1 MGVRAVSSY
10 NWRQHNFAEASMTKG
25 MRLLMMVLIL
35 IAIVVGMTQCM
46 QKTMRKKKAVQED
59 GRAPIPLIHLAE
71 SARGSGSGS

>member
-1 MGVRAVSSY
+1 MS
-10 NWRQHNFAEASMTKG
+10 KG

-46 QKTMRKKKAVQED
+46 QKTMRKKKAHQED

-71 SARGSGSGS
+71 AAQGTGTGS